1 MGKQASRNHKI
12 DNGKALLI
20 FLVVFGHFLE
30 LFHGDL
36 KSFLYITI
44 YSFHMPAFAF
54 FSGYFAKWNPGRLVK
69 QILYPYLCFQILYL
83 LFAKYCLGDT
93 FPHPFTRPYWLMW
106 YLVSMAFWYLL
117 LPLINRYLQYKLY
130 LLAGA
135 ALLALLSGGIPW
147 VGYQL
152 GISRTIV
159 LFPFFL
165 MGYLCR
171 NVWKERLLSFKG
183 KVPFISILLFLM
195 MAGST
200 WLLWIYRSEIQP
212 EWLYHSV
219 SYAMGQYSFWIRGLF
234 LLNAGV
240 WTLGLLSFLPSR
252 KIPFVSALGTHT
264 IAVYLL
270 HGFFVK
276 AAKVNDLFYGN
287 EYEIVLYALLLSLF
301 LCFLLGNSRTERLFQ
316 FLFSAKWLER

>member
-1 MGKQASRNHKI
+1 MEQQASRNHKI

-69 QILYPYLCFQILYL
+69 QILYPYLCFQLLYL
-83 LFAKYCLGDT
+83 LFAKYGLGDT
-93 FPHPFTRPYWLMW
+93 VSHPLTRPYWLMW
-106 YLVSMAFWYLL
+106 YLVSMALWYLL
-117 LPLINRYLQYKLY
+117 LPLINRYLHVPFF

-135 ALLALLSGGIPW
+135 VLLALLSGSIPW
-147 VGYQL
+147 IGYQL
-152 GISRTIV
+152 SLSRTIV

-165 MGYLCR
+165 TGYLCK
-171 NVWKERLLSFKG
+171 NAWEERLPVFKEKAPLISF
-183 KVPFISILLFLM
+183 LLFLM
-195 MAGST
+195 MGGST
-200 WLLWIYRSEIQP
+200 CLLWMYRSDIHP

-219 SYAMGQYSFWIRGLF
+219 SYAMGHYSIWIRALF

-240 WTLGLLSFLPSR
+240 WTSGILFFLPSR
-252 KIPFVSALGTHT
+252 KIPVLTALGTHT

-270 HGFFVK
+270 HGFFIK
-276 AAKVNDLFYGN
+276 AAKANGLFNGGG
-287 EYEIVLYALLLSLF
+287 YEIIVYGLLLSLF
-301 LCFLLGNSRTERLFQ
+301 LCFLLGNSRTERLFHY
-316 FLFSAKWLER
+316 LFSAGG